1 MRDPLCRPKDPM
13 MLRIT
18 RQPGADHDTLLLEGK
33 LLKEWIEELQQAFA
47 QERQDGAAIA
57 LDLSGLRFIDD
68 EGVRFLRECRRRGAS
83 LLGASPFVS
92 ALLDPPPKRR
102 RRPRS

>member
-1 MRDPLCRPKDPM
+1 

-18 RQPGADHDTLLLEGK
+18 RKPGADRDTLLLEGK
-33 LLKEWIEELQQAFA
+33 LLKQWLDELQAAMAQA
-47 QERQDGAAIA
+47 RQDGPAIA
-57 LDLSGLRFIDD
+57 FDLSGLRFIDE

-92 ALLDPPPKRR
+92 ALLDPPPPRR
-102 RRPRS
+102 RSPS

>member
-1 MRDPLCRPKDPM
+1 

-18 RQPGADHDTLLLEGK
+18 RQPGADHNTLLVEGK
-33 LLKEWIEELQQAFA
+33 LLKEWIEELQQALTQA
-47 QERQDGAAIA
+47 RQDGTAIA
-57 LDLSGLRFIDD
+57 LDLSGLRFIDE

-92 ALLDPPPKRR
+92 ALLDPPPQRR

>member
-1 MRDPLCRPKDPM
+1 

-33 LLKEWIEELQQAFA
+33 LLREWIDELQHALA
-47 QERQDGAAIA
+47 QTPQEGRATA
-57 LDLSGLRFIDD
+57 LDLSGLRFIDQ

-92 ALLDPPPKRR
+92 ALLDPPLPRR
-102 RRPRS
+102 RR

>member
-1 MRDPLCRPKDPM
+1 

-33 LLKEWIEELQQAFA
+33 FFKEWVEELQQALA
-47 QERQDGAAIA
+47 QAHQDTAAIA
-57 LDLSGLRFIDD
+57 LDLSGLLFIDD
-68 EGVRFLRECRRRGAS
+68 EVARFLRECRSRGTT

-92 ALLDPPPKRR
+92 ALLDPPRLWRQHRR
-102 RRPRS
+102 S

>member
-1 MRDPLCRPKDPM
+1 

-18 RQPGADHDTLLLEGK
+18 RQSGPAPDTLLLEGK
-33 LLKEWIEELQQAFA
+33 LLKEWLEELQEALA
-47 QERQDGAAIA
+47 QTHRDAAAIA

-68 EGVRFLRECRRRGAS
+68 EAARFLRECRRRGTS
-83 LLGASPFVS
+83 LLRPSPFVS
-92 ALLDPPPKRR
+92 TLLDPPARR